1 MAESAVASLTT
12 PGHRRQAVQLM
23 AVRTSRS
30 FAASLAAVL
39 VMPETFA
46 RLEHLIAARARVR
59 SCVGVGALVRADGR
73 EVLEALATQSTLLV
87 QLSRT
92 VLEQRVLLEVVALLE
107 ADQTDE
113 ADVRTFVRVRA
124 HVIAEV

>member
-1 MAESAVASLTT
+1 
-12 PGHRRQAVQLM
+12 M